1 MSFANFDP
9 NNKPVQGTNDW
20 LYMENGE
27 KRTKLNADCDP
38 FECDVEVLE
47 ATSTIKFQSSD
58 NKAYEH
64 LILTLGLI
72 KGGKLSNTYHRVDI
86 KGSSVINGVSQIT
99 SRIYNIFAIA
109 TQQKPDATKILQQV
123 TKLDYN
129 KNEQLHDVLNM
140 VGVRFKCI
148 IACTGQYNGYNTY
161 QTYFFAPSKQNYE
174 EIIANDT
181 SLTAFNKGMEKLK
194 EARSKYLNGD
204 TAQNGAGGYG
214 AGYGAQPQ
222 QGYGNTSKQQ
232 VNNFAGGQSFG
243 NAQPQQTQTMQNV
256 AQMKSMQGV
265 ATNTEPQPLDDDLPF

>member
-109 TQQKPDATKILQQV
+109 TQQKPDATKILKQV

-140 VGVRFKCI
+140 VGIKFKCI

-161 QTYFFAPSKQNYE
+161 QTYFFAQSKQNYE

-181 SLTAFNKGMEKLK
+181 SLTAWNKGMEKLK
-194 EARSKYLNGD
+194 EARSKYLGGN
-204 TAQNGAGGYG
+204 TQPAGGYS

-222 QGYGNTSKQQ
+222 QGYGSMPQQGYSNGNTFSN
-232 VNNFAGGQSFG
+232 VP
-243 NAQPQQTQTMQNV
+243 PQQTQTMQAVNSM
-256 AQMKSMQGV
+256 QSMQGV
-265 ATNTEPQPLDDDLPF
+265 ATNIEPQPINDDLPF

>member
-9 NNKPVQGTNDW
+9 NNKPVQATNDW

-47 ATSTIKFQSSD
+47 ATSTIKFQASD
-58 NKAYEH
+58 GNAYEH

-109 TQQKPDATKILQQV
+109 TQQKPDATKIVEQV

-204 TAQNGAGGYG
+204 NSAGGYG

-222 QGYGNTSKQQ
+222 QGYGNASKQQ

-243 NAQPQQTQTMQNV
+243 NAQPQQTQTMQAVNSM
-256 AQMKSMQGV
+256 QSMQGV
-265 ATNTEPQPLDDDLPF
+265 ATQQPATALDDDLPF

>member
-47 ATSTIKFQSSD
+47 ATSTIKFQASD
-58 NKAYEH
+58 GKAYEH

-109 TQQKPDATKILQQV
+109 TQQRPDATKILKQV

-140 VGVRFKCI
+140 VGIKFKCI

-194 EARSKYLNGD
+194 EARSKYLGGNSQ
-204 TAQNGAGGYG
+204 TAGGYG

-222 QGYGNTSKQQ
+222 QGYGNASKQQ

-265 ATNTEPQPLDDDLPF
+265 ATNTEPQPIDDDLPF

>member
-27 KRTKLNADCDP
+27 KRIKFSADCDP

-47 ATSTIKFQSSD
+47 ATSTIKYQASD

-72 KGGKLSNTYHRVDI
+72 KGGNLSNVYHRVDI

-109 TQQKPDATKILQQV
+109 TQQRPDATKVLKQV
-123 TKLDYN
+123 TKLDFN

-140 VGVRFKCI
+140 TGIKFKCL

-174 EIIANDT
+174 EMIANDN
-181 SLTAFNKGMEKLK
+181 SLTAFNKGLEKLK
-194 EARSKYLNGD
+194 EARSKYLGGNS
-204 TAQNGAGGYG
+204 QPAGGYG
-214 AGYGAQPQ
+214 AGYGAQSQ
-222 QGYGNTSKQQ
+222 QGYGATQQ
-232 VNNFAGGQSFG
+232 QQFNNFAGGQSFG
-243 NAQPQQTQTMQNV
+243 NAPQQQTQAMQAVN
-256 AQMKSMQGV
+256 SMQALQGV
-265 ATNTEPQPLDDDLPF
+265 ATQQPATALDDDLPF